1 MNLYTMMQKRKEEK
15 GPIRVGVIGAGKFSS
30 MFLTEA
36 VNSPAIHVVGVADIR
51 PDNARASLKRTGWK
65 EEQYSAP
72 SLEDALKT
80 GKTAVIEDSAKLF
93 ACGPIEVILEITG
106 NPHVGVKHALW
117 AIENGKHIVMVN
129 VEADSMVGPYL
140 SRLAEKAGVIIS
152 MAYGDQPA
160 LVCEQVDWCRS
171 IGMQVTA
178 AGKGTKYLPEYHY
191 STPDTIWDYYG
202 FTKEQLAKGDFN
214 PKMFN
219 SFLDGTKSAIEMV
232 AIANGTGLRCP
243 DDGLSFPGVGCDEL
257 AEKLIPKSAGGLL
270 DKDGV
275 VEVISSL
282 HHDGRPV
289 ERDLRF
295 GVYVTFKAR
304 TEYAG
309 RCFAEYGMK
318 TDKSGMYSCLYRPS
332 HLIGLELNVSIASIV
347 LRGEATGR
355 SLCWNG
361 DVASVAK
368 KDLKPG
374 EMLDGEGG
382 YTVWGKCIPAK
393 KSVGLG
399 VLPLGLAFNAKVNKE
414 IKKGEL
420 IRWQDVETDENEHA
434 VKIRKAFEKEF
445 GPEAGG
451 E

>member
-1 MNLYTMMQKRKEEK
+1 MNLYTMMLKRKEES

-36 VNSPAIHVVGVADIR
+36 LNSPGIHVVGVADIR
-51 PDNARASLKRTGWK
+51 PDNARASLKRTGWS
-65 EEQYSAP
+65 EDMYSAT

-93 ACGPIEVILEITG
+93 ACGPIEVVLEITG
-106 NPHVGVKHALW
+106 NPHVGVKHALQ

-129 VEADSMVGPYL
+129 VEADCMVGPYL
-140 SRLAEKAGVIIS
+140 NRLARKAGVIVS

-160 LVCEQVDWCRS
+160 LICEEVDWVRA
-171 IGMQVTA
+171 IGMEIVA
-178 AGKGTKYLPEYHY
+178 AGKGTKYLPHYHD

-202 FTKEQLAKGDFN
+202 FTKEQLAKGDYN

-219 SFLDGTKSAIEMV
+219 SFLDGTKSAIEMA
-232 AIANGTGLRCP
+232 AIANGTGLLCP
-243 DDGLSFPGVGCDEL
+243 DDGLSFPGVGTHEL
-257 AEKLIPKSAGGLL
+257 PEKLIPKSAGGLL
-270 DKDGV
+270 DKTGV

-282 HHDGRPV
+282 NHDGTPV
-289 ERDLRF
+289 QNDLRF

-318 TDKSGMYSCLYRPS
+318 TDKSGMYSCMYRPS
-332 HLIGLELNVSIASIV
+332 HLIGLELGVSIASIV
-347 LRGEATGR
+347 LRGEPTGE
-355 SLCWNG
+355 SKVWHG

-368 KDLKPG
+368 KDLAPG

-393 KSVGLG
+393 KSAKLG
-399 VLPLGLAFNAKVNKE
+399 VLPLGLALNAKVNKP
-414 IKKGEL
+414 IAKGSL
-420 IRWQDVETDENEHA
+420 IRWEDVEVDENEHA